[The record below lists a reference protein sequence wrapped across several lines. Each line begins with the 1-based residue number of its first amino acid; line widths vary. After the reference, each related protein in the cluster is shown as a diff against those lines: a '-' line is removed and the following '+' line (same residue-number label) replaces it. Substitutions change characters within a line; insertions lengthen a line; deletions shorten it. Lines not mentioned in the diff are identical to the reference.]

1 MAGNVQ
7 KSKVGKTGTTFA
19 RNQFSVRGNN
29 GKGFGSSKDYRVDG
43 TFSRRR

>member
-7 KSKVGKTGTTFA
+7 KYRAKDGITF
-19 RNQFSVRGNN
+19 NDNKFSARGNN
-29 GKGFGSSKDYRVDG
+29 GKSFRPGKDYRVGG